1 LPARRYGPDDAGMSD
16 DVSYG
21 LLLPTREV
29 AAGAGRPDELVPFAV
44 EAERRGF
51 ASVWAGEGLT
61 SPRFEPL
68 AVLGAATAVT
78 DRITLGTAAL
88 LPAAR
93 EPRVTA
99 ASLATLDA
107 LSGGRLVVG
116 VGAGFPALS
125 RPVFEA
131 TGHTYG
137 DRYGRLEA
145 TVARWRALWAGDE
158 LCRPVRAGGPPVWF
172 AGDTPAGRA
181 RTAEA
186 YDGWMPYPPDPADY
200 AGGLAGIRAAGGHAV
215 TPSLYITV
223 VIDDDPARAR
233 QAAED
238 WCAVFYGRPL
248 ELIES
253 IQVVVTGPADEV
265 AAGIARFVAAGARH
279 LVVRLGSLDRTGQLE
294 RLAEIITNP

>member
-1 LPARRYGPDDAGMSD
+1 MSD

-88 LPAAR
+88 
-93 EPRVTA
+93 
-99 ASLATLDA
+99 DA

-137 DRYGRLEA
+137 DRYRRLEA

-158 LCRPVRAGGPPVWF
+158 LCRPARAGGPPVWF

-181 RTAEA
+181 RTAES

-248 ELIES
+248 ELVES

-265 AAGIARFVAAGARH
+265 AARIARFIAAGARH